1 MSAISKTK
9 KFKFSDLQSSKVN
22 HGVNLGVFLENLIQ
36 AFLVGDIDIIELGLR
51 PADELDTV
59 EDLLTRVIQVVHDD
73 NIVPSVYKLQR
84 GEGTDISSSSGTRSH
99 EMISLRRDK
108 FREAEFI
115 HAHLPRDQ
123 YSSGH
128 VGRGRGRGRG

>member
-9 KFKFSDLQSSKVN
+9 KSKFSDLQSSKVN
-22 HGVNLGVFLENLIQ
+22 HSVNLGVFLENLIQ
-36 AFLVGDIDIIELGLR
+36 AFLIGDIDIIELGLR

-73 NIVPSVYKLQR
+73 NIIPSAYKLQR
-84 GEGTDISSSSGTRSH
+84 GEGTDISSSSGTRSY
-99 EMISLRRDK
+99 EMISLRGDK

-128 VGRGRGRGRG
+128 VGRGRG